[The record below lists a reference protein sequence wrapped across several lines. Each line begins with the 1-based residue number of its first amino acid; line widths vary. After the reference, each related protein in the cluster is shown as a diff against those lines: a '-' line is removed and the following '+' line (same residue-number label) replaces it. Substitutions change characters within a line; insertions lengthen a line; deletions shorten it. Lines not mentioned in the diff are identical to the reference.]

1 METKVAVIVPNW
13 NGADFIVP
21 CLKSLEQQSLKPS
34 IIVVDNGSQDSSVQI
49 MKSKFKNI
57 ELLEF
62 LDNAGFAGG
71 VNRGIKKAIKDKYE
85 FVALFNN
92 DAVADKNWLKN
103 LVLAAGK
110 HKKVGIITGKLMSAN
125 KKHIDSTGD
134 LYSTW
139 GLPFPRGRDQLD
151 KGQFNKPGFVF
162 GASGGASLYKTT
174 MLKTIGLF
182 DEDFFAY
189 YEDVDISFRAQLAGW
204 KVWYEPEA
212 IAYHATGSTS
222 KNIKGFATYQTF
234 KNQPLLLIKN
244 IPDKLMLKI
253 LPRFMLA
260 YLSISLSSLIGR
272 RSWPAFKGF
281 CVMLYLLPKK
291 LKERRSIKNSSQTD
305 TKYIESI
312 LIDDLP
318 PNATKLR
325 KLRKVFT
332 GKN

>member
-1 METKVAVIVPNW
+1 MEFP
-13 NGADFIVP
+13 
-21 CLKSLEQQSLKPS
+21 
-34 IIVVDNGSQDSSVQI
+34 
-49 MKSKFKNI
+49 
-57 ELLEF
+57 
-62 LDNAGFAGG
+62 DNAGFAGG
-71 VNRGIKKAIKDKYE
+71 VNRGIKKAIKDRYG

-92 DAVADKNWLKN
+92 DAVASKDWLKQ
-103 LVLAAGK
+103 LVESANEHRNAGI
-110 HKKVGIITGKLMSAN
+110 VTGKFMQMD

-134 LYSTW
+134 LYTTW

-151 KGQFNKPGFVF
+151 KGQFNIPEFVF
-162 GASGGASLYKTT
+162 GATGGASLYRVE
-174 MLKTIGLF
+174 MLEQIGLF

-189 YEDVDISFRAQLAGW
+189 YEDVDISFRAQLAGY
-204 KVWYEPEA
+204 KVWYEPKA

-222 KNIKGFATYQTF
+222 NKIKGFTTYQTF
-234 KNQPLLLIKN
+234 KNQPLLIIKN

-253 LPRFMLA
+253 LPRFTLV
-260 YLSISLSSLIGR
+260 YLSIGLSSLIGGR
-272 RSWPAFKGF
+272 GWPAFKGF

-291 LKERRSIKNSSQTD
+291 LKERWSIKNSSQTD

-312 LIDDLP
+312 LTDDLP